1 MALDSFLAPA
11 KARSGPQETSVYKIL
26 TLNNIAKVG
35 LSRLPTERYT
45 IANDIKEPDAILL
58 RSANMHA
65 LEIPAGLRAVGRAG
79 AGVNNIPVAKM
90 SAKGIPVFNAPG
102 ANSNAVKELVVA
114 GLILACR
121 QLCPAWDFARG
132 LEGSDEE
139 ISKAV
144 EAGKKNFAGYELPGR
159 TLGVIGL
166 GAIGRLVAN
175 TGVSLGMNV
184 IGFDPGL
191 TVEGAW
197 ALSSNVRKAR
207 SLDEV
212 FQQADFLTVHVPLV
226 DATRKLVSAERLSAM
241 RKGSVILNF
250 AREGIV
256 DDQAIVD
263 AIDAGH
269 IHGYVCDFPTNT
281 TKNHPRCVT
290 LPHLGA
296 STAEAEDNCAIMV
309 ADQVRDFLENGN
321 VRNAVNF
328 PEVVVPRRTDH
339 RFVCANANVPNM
351 LGQISEAFGQAGLN
365 INDMVNSSKG
375 DLAYTLADLDAPVP
389 ADVVAKIG
397 SIPGVVMARLVDAP
411 R

>member
-1 MALDSFLAPA
+1 MF
-11 KARSGPQETSVYKIL
+11 KVL
-26 TLNNIAKVG
+26 TLNNIAKIG
-35 LSRLPTERYT
+35 LSRLPADHYA
-45 IANDIKEPDAILL
+45 IANDAKQPDAILV

-65 LEIPAGLRAVGRAG
+65 VEIPETLKAVGRAG

-102 ANSNAVKELVVA
+102 ANSNAVKELVIG

-121 QLCPAWDFARG
+121 QICEAWDFARN

-139 ISKAV
+139 LSKAV
-144 EAGKKNFAGYELPGR
+144 EAGKKNFAGFELPGR

-175 TGVSLGMNV
+175 TAVALGMDV
-184 IGFDPGL
+184 IGIDPGL

-197 ALSSNVRKAR
+197 QLSSSVRRAR
-207 SLDEV
+207 SMDEI
-212 FQQADFLTVHVPLV
+212 FRDADFLTVHVPLM
-226 DATRKLVSAERLSAM
+226 DATRNLVNADRLASM
-241 RKGSVILNF
+241 KKGVVILNF

-256 DDQAIVD
+256 NDQAVID
-263 AIDAGH
+263 AIDSGH
-269 IHGYVCDFPTNT
+269 VHGYISDFPTNL
-281 TKNHPRCVT
+281 TKNHRRCVT

-321 VRNAVNF
+321 VKNAVNF
-328 PEVVVPRRTDH
+328 PEVVVPRRTAH

-365 INDMVNSSKG
+365 IHDMVNSSKG
-375 DLAYTLADLDAPVP
+375 ELAYTVVDLDAPVSDTLVQQI
-389 ADVVAKIG
+389 A
-397 SIPGVVMARLVDAP
+397 SIKGVLMARLVPAP

>member
-1 MALDSFLAPA
+1 VF
-11 KARSGPQETSVYKIL
+11 KVL
-26 TLNNIAKVG
+26 TLNTKVG
-35 LSRLPTERYT
+35 LARLPSGAY
-45 IANDIKEPDAILL
+45 AVGSDVADPDAILV

-65 LEIPAGLRAVGRAG
+65 LDIPGTLKAVGRAG

-102 ANSNAVKELVVA
+102 ANANAVKELVIG

-121 QLCPAWDFARG
+121 QICEAWDFARS

-139 ISKAV
+139 IGKAV
-144 EAGKKNFAGYELPGR
+144 EAGKKSFAGFELPGR
-159 TLGVIGL
+159 TLGVVGL

-175 TGVSLGMNV
+175 TAVDLGMNV
-184 IGFDPGL
+184 IGIDPGL

-197 ALSSNVRKAR
+197 QLSAAVRKAR

-212 FQQADFLTVHVPLV
+212 FREADFLTVHVPLM
-226 DATRKLVSAERLSAM
+226 DGTRKLVNAERIDTM
-241 RKGSVILNF
+241 KKGVVILNF

-263 AIDAGH
+263 AIDAGKV
-269 IHGYVCDFPTNT
+269 HGYICDFPTNL
-281 TKNHPRCVT
+281 TKNHRRCVT

-328 PEVVVPRRTDH
+328 PEVVVPRRTAN
-339 RFVCANANVPNM
+339 RLICVNANVPNM
-351 LGQISEAFGQAGLN
+351 LGQISERFGQAGLN
-365 INDMVNSSKG
+365 IHDMVNSSKG
-375 DLAYTLADLDAPVP
+375 EMAYTLVDLDAPATDAVVGQIAGIKGVLMARVVP
-389 ADVVAKIG
+389 A
-397 SIPGVVMARLVDAP
+397 P
-411 R
+411 RA